1 MTELDYFNFFEQ
13 NQLVS
18 VDFNTGELSSKS
30 LTYNKVFADIGSKN
44 EEGYERVWCGSKT
57 HHYLKPKLFMKHR
70 LIYWLHH
77 KYLPR
82 DREIDHIDKNR
93 SNNSINNLR
102 LVDRATNCTGNSS
115 KNVKGTYT
123 DSDIH
128 QICLLLQNTS
138 YSDLTIAKLTGVSRA
153 YVRDIKTRRRRMRIS
168 NQYQWSHRM

>member
-18 VDFNTGELSSKS
+18 VNFNTGELSSKS
-30 LTYNKVFADIGSKN
+30 QTYNKIFVDIGSKN
-44 EEGYERVWCGSKT
+44 EDGYERVWCGSKT
-57 HHYLKPKLFMKHR
+57 HLYLKPKLFMKHR

-77 KYLPR
+77 KSLPC

-115 KNVKGTYT
+115 KNVRGTYK

-138 YSDLTIAKLTGVSRA
+138 YSDLTIAKLVGVSRA
-153 YVRDIKTRRRRMRIS
+153 YVRDIKTRRRRTHIS
-168 NQYQWSHRM
+168 NHYQWSHRM